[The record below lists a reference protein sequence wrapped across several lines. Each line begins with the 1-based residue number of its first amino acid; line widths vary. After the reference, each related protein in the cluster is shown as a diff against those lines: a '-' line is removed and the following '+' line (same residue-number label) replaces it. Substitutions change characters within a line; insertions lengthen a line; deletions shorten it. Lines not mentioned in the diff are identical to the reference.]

1 MRSPL
6 NIRCI
11 PTSCSGR
18 IAHVPRR
25 TGLIQAC
32 QARAFGCSNT
42 RSAEVVAR
50 SEGSYAVVWGE
61 EGGDN
66 REAREPV
73 SLAIY
78 SKDNCPLCV
87 GLKEKL
93 EVRDR
98 LA

>member
-1 MRSPL
+1 M
-6 NIRCI
+6 
-11 PTSCSGR
+11 
-18 IAHVPRR
+18 
-25 TGLIQAC
+25 
-32 QARAFGCSNT
+32 
-42 RSAEVVAR
+42 
-50 SEGSYAVVWGE
+50 VWGE